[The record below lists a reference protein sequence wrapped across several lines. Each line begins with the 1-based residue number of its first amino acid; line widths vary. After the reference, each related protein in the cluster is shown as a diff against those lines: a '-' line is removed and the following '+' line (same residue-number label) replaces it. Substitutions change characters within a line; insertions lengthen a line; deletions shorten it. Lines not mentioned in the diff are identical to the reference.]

1 MSSPDQ
7 IVAAAVQAGKISP
20 WRAEAWARRIRAGGD
35 RAAAQL
41 AVFIR
46 VDGRVA

>member
-41 AVFIR
+41 AAHLVADR
-46 VDGRVA
+46 VTR